1 MLADGYC
8 CCLLCVIDPFAH
20 YTHWKQTVFYM
31 DDFITVKKGEEVN
44 GVFHLKPNE
53 RNIVCTAVSVFAVA
67 VVFFYEFSVHGSIFG
82 ICCHQFVRRT
92 VARARRS
99 SSEANTLVK
108 TDGFCC
114 IISVLLPTCHCK
126 LF

>member
-67 VVFFYEFSVHGSIFG
+67 VVFFTNFLSMG
-82 ICCHQFVRRT
+82 QFLASAV
-92 VARARRS
+92 
-99 SSEANTLVK
+99 
-108 TDGFCC
+108 
-114 IISVLLPTCHCK
+114 ISLLEELLQEHVGHPLK
-126 LF
+126 PIP